1 MYIENA
7 SDGRKYVD
15 QGGGEAG
22 GGWGKGGGG
31 YEFLER
37 SIAH

>member
-1 MYIENA
+1 MYIENV

-15 QGGGEAG
+15 QG

-37 SIAH
+37 SISH